1 MESIPILP
9 YDLLE
14 HSHALLKHTL
24 VFNHKEN
31 LGLFNVHAPIQV
43 LAYGCL
49 EGLSKAVY
57 ITITKS
63 GIYLQHCRF
72 TSSSSSS
79 KKIHLKCI
87 VSLMGKES
95 PIDWKVGNFLLPIID
110 FT

>member
-1 MESIPILP
+1 MESIPPPP

-14 HSHALLKHTL
+14 HSHAILKHTL

-63 GIYLQHCRF
+63 SMYLQHCCC

-79 KKIHLKCI
+79 KKIHLKYI

-95 PIDWKVGNFLLPIID
+95 PIDWKVGNFLLPIVD